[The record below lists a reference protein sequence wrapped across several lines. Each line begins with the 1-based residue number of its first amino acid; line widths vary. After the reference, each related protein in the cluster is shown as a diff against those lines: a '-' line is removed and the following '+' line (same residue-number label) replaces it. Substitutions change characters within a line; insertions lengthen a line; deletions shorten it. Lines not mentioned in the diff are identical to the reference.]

1 MKEIIKNNMQTFIK
15 INLDLI
21 GFFIFVIVTA
31 VDFIFHYFYNIDLNP
46 LIPMTFLAVS
56 AVWTIHW
63 EFKREKPT
71 RRWFIYFVILITV
84 ILIGINVGL
93 LI

>member
-1 MKEIIKNNMQTFIK
+1 MQTFIK
-15 INLDLI
+15 KNLGLI
-21 GFFIFVIVTA
+21 GFLIFFIVTA
-31 VDFIFHYFYNIDLNP
+31 VDFIFYYSYSIDLNP
-46 LIPMTFLAVS
+46 LIPMTFLAGS
-56 AVWTIHW
+56 AVWIIDW

-84 ILIGINVGL
+84 ILIGFNVGL

>member
-1 MKEIIKNNMQTFIK
+1 MQTFIK
-15 INLDLI
+15 KNLGLI
-21 GFFIFVIVTA
+21 GFLIFFIVTA
-31 VDFIFHYFYNIDLNP
+31 VDFIFYYSYSIDLNP
-46 LIPMTFLAVS
+46 LIPMTFLAGS
-56 AVWTIHW
+56 AVWIIDW

-84 ILIGINVGL
+84 ILIGLNVGP